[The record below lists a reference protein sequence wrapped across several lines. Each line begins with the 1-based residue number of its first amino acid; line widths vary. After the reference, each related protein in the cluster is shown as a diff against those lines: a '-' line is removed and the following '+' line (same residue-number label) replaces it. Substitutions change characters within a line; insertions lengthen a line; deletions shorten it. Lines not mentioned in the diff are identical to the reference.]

1 MRTLLIA
8 ALVVCAMIPV
18 LPPVREQMSGHAR
31 EARADLSGVH
41 VAGDAGIHVSGET
54 SLREPRAA
62 DDEPEPPPAH
72 VVVDT
77 FYVTVGIEVKDRLLP
92 YEDDVA
98 IEPTRLAPGVELD
111 GQGNLRGKPRIPG
124 SFTEPVRLCD
134 SAKCVEQPVTLLV
147 YDYVSWR
154 PRQLTFPGR
163 VGVRLDGH
171 IGVEGGPA
179 GVPPTFTVT
188 NARTLP
194 RGVSIGP
201 DGQVGGIPAATGVSR
216 VPVRICV
223 AGNCSGVVVTL
234 FIA

>member
-1 MRTLLIA
+1 MPTLLIA
-8 ALVVCAMIPV
+8 ALVVCTMIPV
-18 LPPVREQMSGHAR
+18 LSPVREHISGQAR
-31 EARADLSGVH
+31 EAGVH
-41 VAGDAGIHVSGET
+41 VAGEAGMRAAGET
-54 SLREPRAA
+54 RPREPVRAA
-62 DDEPEPPPAH
+62 AMRMPADPEPPPAH

-92 YEDDVA
+92 YEDDVV
-98 IEPTRLAPGVELD
+98 IKPTRLAPGVELD
-111 GQGNLRGKPRIPG
+111 AQGNLRGKPRIPG

-134 SAKCVEQPVTLLV
+134 GAKCVEQPVTLLV

-163 VGVRLDGH
+163 VGMRLDGH
-171 IGVEGGPA
+171 IGVEGGPS

-201 DGQVGGIPAATGVSR
+201 DGQVGGIPTAAGVSR

>member
-8 ALVVCAMIPV
+8 ALAVCAL
-18 LPPVREQMSGHAR
+18 LP
-31 EARADLSGVH
+31 
-41 VAGDAGIHVSGET
+41 
-54 SLREPRAA
+54 REPGEAAA
-62 DDEPEPPPAH
+62 DDPEPPPAY

-98 IEPTRLAPGVELD
+98 IRPTRLAPGVDLD
-111 GQGNLRGKPRIPG
+111 AQGNLRGRPRAAG

-134 SAKCVEQPVTLLV
+134 GAKCVEQPVTLLV

-163 VGVRLDGH
+163 VGVPLDGH

-188 NARTLP
+188 SARTLP

-201 DGQVGGIPAATGVSR
+201 DGQVGGTPTTTGVSR